1 MSPFKR
7 NSSLYISYLVL
18 VLFAFVTQL
27 LNQKGEV
34 LLYLHVSRIP
44 WLTESFVIITRL
56 GELQGFI
63 LSAFMIVL
71 VGRLKDLSIL
81 GISTLLM
88 LLLVHIFKHYVFPDA
103 VRPIVFFEQMGSVID
118 YDPNYHLNRKH
129 SFPSGHTT
137 AGFTYF
143 FAAALAARRWPM
155 QFAALLLAVS
165 VALSR
170 IYLMQHFVIDTI
182 AGSLLGVMIVTTVA
196 HFSDKIAGEEHKWN
210 RRVLKFNAF
219 RS

>member
-1 MSPFKR
+1 
-7 NSSLYISYLVL
+7 
-18 VLFAFVTQL
+18 
-27 LNQKGEV
+27 
-34 LLYLHVSRIP
+34 
-44 WLTESFVIITRL
+44 
-56 GELQGFI
+56 
-63 LSAFMIVL
+63 
-71 VGRLKDLSIL
+71 
-81 GISTLLM
+81 
-88 LLLVHIFKHYVFPDA
+88 
-103 VRPIVFFEQMGSVID
+103 
-118 YDPNYHLNRKH
+118 
-129 SFPSGHTT
+129 
-137 AGFTYF
+137 
-143 FAAALAARRWPM
+143 M